1 MHHGEFPMD
10 AVFSLISF
18 GMKTLVCK
26 NPGHFSYQET
36 DHPVPKKGFSVIK
49 IKRVGICGTD
59 LHAFEGTQPFF
70 SYPRVLGHELAAE
83 FEEGDAP
90 GFQKGDPLTVIPYI
104 HCGSCIACRQ
114 GKTNCCSSLKVLG
127 VHVDGGMSEY
137 FLAPNEL
144 LLKGDGLPI
153 DALALV
159 EPLCIGYHAVQR
171 SAIQPSESA
180 LVIGAGP
187 IGFGLMLFLKAKGVK
202 VVGMDI
208 NHDRLEFCHTHLQM
222 DGMVDPKDED
232 HFDKIKVLT
241 SGEMPAVV
249 FDATGNGKAINNAFR
264 YLSHAGKY
272 VLVGLQLGDIS
283 FSHPEFHK
291 REATLMSSRNATQ
304 HDFLEV
310 MDMIRQKKIDPLCMI
325 THRLRF
331 DEVEKSFDQLMDPA
345 QQVVKAMVSC

>member
-1 MHHGEFPMD
+1 MHHVEFPID

-18 GMKTLVCK
+18 VMNTLVCE
-26 NPGHFSYQET
+26 NPGHFSYVET
-36 DHPVPKKGFSVIK
+36 AYPTPKAGHSIIK

-83 FEEGDAP
+83 YEDGDAP
-90 GFQKGDPLTVIPYI
+90 GFKKGDPLTVIPYI
-104 HCGSCIACRQ
+104 HCGNCIACRQ

-127 VHVDGGMSEY
+127 VHVDGGMSEF
-137 FLAPNEL
+137 FLVPNEL
-144 LLKGDGLPI
+144 LLKGGGLSL

-171 SAIQPSESA
+171 SSIQSTETA

-187 IGFGLMLFLKAKGVK
+187 IGFGLMLFLKAMGVT
-202 VVGMDI
+202 VIGMDV
-208 NHDRLEFCHTHLQM
+208 NQDRLEFCHTHLQIDAM
-222 DGMVDPKDED
+222 LDPRDED
-232 HFDKIKVLT
+232 HFEKIKGLS

-249 FDATGNGKAINNAFR
+249 FDATGSLKAINNAFR
-264 YLSHAGKY
+264 YMSHAGKY
-272 VLVGLQLGDIS
+272 VLVGLQLGEIS

-291 REATLMSSRNATQ
+291 REATLMSSRNATKN
-304 HDFLEV
+304 DFEKV

-325 THRLRF
+325 THRLKF
-331 DEVEKSFDQLMDPA
+331 EEVGNSFEQLMDPT
-345 QQVVKAMVSC
+345 QQVVKAMVSF

>member
-1 MHHGEFPMD
+1 MD

-18 GMKTLVCK
+18 GMKTLVCN
-26 NPGHFSYQET
+26 NPGHFSYLET
-36 DHPVPKKGFSVIK
+36 DYPTLKEGYSIIK

-104 HCGSCIACRQ
+104 HCGDCIACRQ

-137 FLAPNEL
+137 FLVPNDL
-144 LLKGDGLPI
+144 LLKGDGLSL

-171 SAIQPSESA
+171 SSIKDTETA

-187 IGFGLMLFLKAKGVK
+187 IGFGLMLFLKAMGVK
-202 VVGMDI
+202 VIGMDV
-208 NHDRLEFCHTHLQM
+208 NQDRLEFCHTHLQI
-222 DGMVDPKDED
+222 DAMVDPRDED
-232 HFDKIKVLT
+232 HFKKIKELT
-241 SGEMPAVV
+241 RGEMPVVV
-249 FDATGNGKAINNAFR
+249 FDATGSLKAINNAFR
-264 YLSHAGKY
+264 YLSHAGKF
-272 VLVGLQLGDIS
+272 VLVGLQLGEIT

-291 REATLMSSRNATQ
+291 REATLMSSRNATKQ
-304 HDFLEV
+304 DFAEV
-310 MDMIRQKKIDPLCMI
+310 MEMILQKKINPLCMI
-325 THRLRF
+325 THRLKF
-331 DEVEKSFDQLMDPA
+331 EDVEKSFEQLMDPA
-345 QQVVKAMVSC
+345 QRVVKAMVAF

>member
-1 MHHGEFPMD
+1 
-10 AVFSLISF
+10 
-18 GMKTLVCK
+18 MKTLVCN
-26 NPGHFSYQET
+26 NPGHFTYLET
-36 DHPVPKKGFSVIK
+36 DYPTLKEGHSVIK

-83 FEEGDAP
+83 FEEGDAS

-104 HCGSCIACRQ
+104 HCGDCIACRQ

-137 FLAPNEL
+137 FLVPNDL
-144 LLKGDGLPI
+144 LLKGDGLSL

-159 EPLCIGYHAVQR
+159 EPLCIGYHAMQR
-171 SAIQPSESA
+171 SSIQSTETA

-187 IGFGLMLFLKAKGVK
+187 IGFGLMLFLKAMGVK
-202 VVGMDI
+202 VIGMDV
-208 NHDRLEFCHTHLQM
+208 NQDRLEFCHTHLQIDAM
-222 DGMVDPKDED
+222 LDPRDED
-232 HFDKIKVLT
+232 HFEKIKELT
-241 SGEMPAVV
+241 SGNMPAVV

-264 YLSHAGKY
+264 YMSHAGKY

-291 REATLMSSRNATQ
+291 REATLMSSRNATKN
-304 HDFLEV
+304 DFEKV

-325 THRLRF
+325 THRLSF
-331 DEVEKSFDQLMDPA
+331 EEVGKSFEQLMDPT
-345 QQVVKAMVSC
+345 QHVVKAMVSF